1 MYQYADL
8 ARYGCAQVQPGPQLG
23 LARSRRFYSISILAP
38 PAVITLHV
46 TVIIIIHGVVCVSER
61 AHYTQDKLAYT
72 FGMIAPTT
80 GLLRTKERNY
90 FQVGRK
96 TRQGIRKCLAA
107 HFTGASLFSLLT
119 TSAGFFFLRSA
130 QDRESLKNRLHI
142 RVQKSILCS
151 NLVVQRAN
159 KR

>member
-1 MYQYADL
+1 MCAGA
-8 ARYGCAQVQPGPQLG
+8 ARASAWFGSKSSFLFNFNSGSP
-23 LARSRRFYSISILAP
+23 SRHNFAC
-38 PAVITLHV
+38 
-46 TVIIIIHGVVCVSER
+46 HGYYHHSWCCVCER
-61 AHYTQDKLAYT
+61 ASTLYSGQTCVHLWNDCSDDRT
-72 FGMIAPTT
+72 PTHK
-80 GLLRTKERNY
+80 RRNY